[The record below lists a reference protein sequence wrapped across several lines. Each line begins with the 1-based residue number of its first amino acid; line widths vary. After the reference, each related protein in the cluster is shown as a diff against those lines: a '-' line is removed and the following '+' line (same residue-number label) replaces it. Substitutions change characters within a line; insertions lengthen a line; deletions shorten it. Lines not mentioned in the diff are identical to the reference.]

1 MRYLILFAFCTVFF
15 LSCSTAKNSFA
26 TPGDA
31 VAGTTAGPVRGFSAE
46 GIYVFKGIPYAQ
58 AERFMAPRPP
68 AAWKELRSTVSYGPV
83 CPQNTPKVINESEFF
98 FHHDFGFPSENCLSL
113 NIWTPGIQDHRKR
126 PVMVW
131 LHGGG
136 FATGSG
142 NELPS
147 YDGENLSRKGDVVV
161 VNLNHRLNVLGFLD
175 LSAFGEKY
183 KYSGNMGMLDIVAA
197 LQWVQA
203 NIRSFGGDPDN
214 VTIFGQSGGGR
225 KVSALLSMPGAKG
238 LFHKAIIQSGAGLS
252 FYNKEESQRIGK
264 LVAARLGLTESTIDA
279 IQDMPYERLRVA
291 GEEALKQL
299 NEEYRQQGRTL
310 DGFNV
315 RWSPVIDNDIIPYQ
329 PGDPRSN
336 EFSKGIP
343 IIIGSNKHE
352 FITAFDKTGPFHQ
365 PNEQEAM
372 AQLAIRYP
380 GVAEAYVTAVKQ
392 AYPDTRR
399 PLDLLEI
406 DSRTRAASL
415 QLADVKS
422 AVSTVYNYLFTWE
435 SPVLD
440 GRFRSAHCLEL
451 PFVFNNVEKCREMTG
466 LTKEAVQLGD
476 RMSQAW
482 INFARTGNPQYNRL
496 PAWEA
501 YLPANGNTLLFNA
514 TPRLVQHHD
523 KKLLELAAAKN

>member
-1 MRYLILFAFCTVFF
+1 MRYLILLAFSATFF
-15 LSCSTAKNSFA
+15 LSCKTTKNSFA

-31 VAGTTAGPVRGFSAE
+31 VASTTAGPVRGFSTE
-46 GIYVFKGIPYAQ
+46 GIYIFKGIPYAQ
-58 AERFMAPRPP
+58 AERFMAPRPLT
-68 AAWKELRSTVSYGPV
+68 AWKELRSTVSYGPV

-197 LQWVQA
+197 LQWVKA

-252 FYNKEESQRIGK
+252 FYNKDESQRIGK
-264 LVAARLGLTESTIDA
+264 LVAARLGLTGSTIDS
-279 IQDMPYERLRVA
+279 IQHIPYERLREA

-299 NEEYRQQGRTL
+299 NEEYRRQARTL

-315 RWSPVIDNDIIPYQ
+315 RWSPVIDNDILPYQ
-329 PGDPRSN
+329 PGDLRSN

-352 FITAFDKTGPFHQ
+352 FIAAFDKTGLFH
-365 PNEQEAM
+365 PPSEQEAM

-380 GVAEAYVTAVKQ
+380 GVAEAYATAVKQ
-392 AYPDTRR
+392 AYPDTKR

-422 AVSTVYNYLFTWE
+422 AASAVYNYLFTWE

-466 LTKEAVQLGD
+466 LTKEAFQLGD

-482 INFARTGNPQYNRL
+482 INFARSGNPQYNRL

-501 YLPANGNTLLFNA
+501 YLPANGNTLLLNA
-514 TPRLVQHHD
+514 TPQLVQHHD